1 MAEYITLMRY
11 LFNVVIFGHFQRP
24 SVAANMT
31 ISEYMRAKT
40 ASDGRVI
47 ILVSE
52 HKTGAQGPAQIA
64 LESAHYKLFALYAK
78 RFTTLNFLYFMLVK
92 LILQTNLALHC
103 R

>member
-1 MAEYITLMRY
+1 
-11 LFNVVIFGHFQRP
+11 
-24 SVAANMT
+24 MT

-64 LESAHYKLFALYAK
+64 LESAHYKLFAK
-78 RFTTLNFLYFMLVK
+78 RFTPRGLPV
-92 LILQTNLALHC
+92 LIFSILS
-103 R
+103 